1 MIAVAFVS
9 PTAAV
14 TPILLDE
21 AGLCARVFEAE
32 PGERIE
38 YHRGFLGLDR
48 SLLGQHADRQTRSTI
63 SRTADRAFALAEKGA
78 VHLVQKRLA
87 PECFSYLAV
96 VKPRR
101 KRAKHQLTDLP
112 VEEPA

>member
-1 MIAVAFVS
+1 MNAAASIS
-9 PTAAV
+9 PTTAV
-14 TPILLDE
+14 TPLLLDE
-21 AGLCARVFEAE
+21 AGLCARIFEAQ

-48 SLLGQHADRQTRSTI
+48 SPLGQHADRQTRSTI
-63 SRTADRAFALAEKGA
+63 SRTADRALALAEKGA

-96 VKPRR
+96 VRLRR
-101 KRAKHQLTDLP
+101 RQVEQHSADLP
-112 VEEPA
+112 VKESA

>member
-1 MIAVAFVS
+1 MNAAASIS
-9 PTAAV
+9 PTNAV
-14 TPILLDE
+14 RLASLDE
-21 AGLCARVFEAE
+21 AGLCARVFEAK

-48 SLLGQHADRQTRSTI
+48 SPLSQHADRQSRSTI
-63 SRTADRAFALAEKGA
+63 SRTADRALALAEKGA

-96 VKPRR
+96 VRR
-101 KRAKHQLTDLP
+101 RQKRVERHLGDLP
-112 VEEPA
+112 VVDQA